1 MVNLGRVLPENPGN
15 MISVVLK
22 TDVCPTK
29 DDVKR
34 ILTELCDKYDRF
46 ASKAIPADS
55 VLDSEWVKE
64 DKLDWDYHIGW
75 TNAKNTAEVEAKIE
89 V

>member
-46 ASKAIPADS
+46 AS
-55 VLDSEWVKE
+55 
-64 DKLDWDYHIGW
+64 
-75 TNAKNTAEVEAKIE
+75 
-89 V
+89 